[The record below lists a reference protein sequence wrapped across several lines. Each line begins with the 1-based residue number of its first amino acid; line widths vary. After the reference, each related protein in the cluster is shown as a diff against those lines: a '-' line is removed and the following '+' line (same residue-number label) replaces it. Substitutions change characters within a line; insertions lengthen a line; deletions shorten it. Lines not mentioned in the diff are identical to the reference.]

1 LSRLSSLKKFTIPFP
16 NNPFIK
22 LFLVISFFVFAT
34 FFVPGIGYLFLLLLP
49 MILFFNGTVN
59 GTNKTVVAFLIS
71 FFLLSIPAMFLSSN
85 VPFIAVFIMGISGLF
100 MAQCAVRNF
109 SIEKTIV
116 YPVIFVVAAI
126 CFFFIYEG
134 YILSTDP
141 WLLVKK
147 NIAASIAELVK
158 QYSQLPIS
166 AENIN
171 LIKDNENNMIND
183 ITRMFPSIV
192 IISATLV
199 IWINFILG
207 RNYLGK
213 AGIIF
218 TGFIA
223 LARWKVPDFIIW
235 IFIVSGALLFMPYE
249 NINFFG
255 SNIFLVTC
263 FIYFLQGLAIVS
275 FFFQIK
281 NAPYFLRFLFYFLI
295 AVEQFFMIPIITAVG
310 LFDIWI
316 DFRKFFQKDQTTN

>member
-1 LSRLSSLKKFTIPFP
+1 
-16 NNPFIK
+16 
-22 LFLVISFFVFAT
+22 
-34 FFVPGIGYLFLLLLP
+34 
-49 MILFFNGTVN
+49 
-59 GTNKTVVAFLIS
+59 
-71 FFLLSIPAMFLSSN
+71 
-85 VPFIAVFIMGISGLF
+85 
-100 MAQCAVRNF
+100 
-109 SIEKTIV
+109 
-116 YPVIFVVAAI
+116 
-126 CFFFIYEG
+126 
-134 YILSTDP
+134 
-141 WLLVKK
+141 
-147 NIAASIAELVK
+147 VK